1 VRLLAAAGEWELL
14 ARGWQGFL
22 GRWRSGFEGLW
33 PTDHEALLTA
43 VRVGSVTGR
52 ERLGPPVPP
61 VEALLPCRPAVNVVV
76 HRYSDRM
83 PAGAAVLAQRS
94 DPRAQKVADHVDG
107 PFEVVTPAAL
117 SERVP
122 SAVGRPPGGA
132 VAISR
137 VDGMTAVTRPV
148 LVLVGPPGAG
158 KTTVGRVLARRLA
171 VPFTDVDSVIV
182 ERAGKPIAEVFL
194 DDGEEAF
201 RALEREVVAHA
212 LATVEGVLALGGGS
226 VLAAETRR
234 LLRGHRV
241 VHLSVGLADG
251 LRRTGM
257 STARPLLAGVNPRA
271 TFRALL
277 EARAPLYREVAT
289 VEVDTSRRSS
299 GQVARSVLAAL
310 GEVPVADEQDAP
322 DEAVAAS
329 SPAGAADGD
338 GAVLLPDPSMSRPG

>member
-1 VRLLAAAGEWELL
+1 
-14 ARGWQGFL
+14 
-22 GRWRSGFEGLW
+22 
-33 PTDHEALLTA
+33 
-43 VRVGSVTGR
+43 
-52 ERLGPPVPP
+52 
-61 VEALLPCRPAVNVVV
+61 
-76 HRYSDRM
+76 
-83 PAGAAVLAQRS
+83 
-94 DPRAQKVADHVDG
+94 
-107 PFEVVTPAAL
+107 
-117 SERVP
+117 
-122 SAVGRPPGGA
+122 
-132 VAISR
+132 
-137 VDGMTAVTRPV
+137 MTAVTRPV